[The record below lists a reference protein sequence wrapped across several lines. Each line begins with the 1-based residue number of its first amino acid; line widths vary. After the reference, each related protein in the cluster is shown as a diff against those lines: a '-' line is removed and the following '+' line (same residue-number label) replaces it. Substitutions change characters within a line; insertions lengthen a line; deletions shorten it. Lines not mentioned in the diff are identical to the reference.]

1 MQIVIDVPEKYY
13 KDAKRMVWS
22 STYSGSLISGW
33 LRNAIP
39 VTEKDGYFVTDGYDY
54 TANMCTTQD
63 RRCDSCEH
71 SSDGHINDTETCH
84 ECMWD
89 SKYKPRRE

>member
-1 MQIVIDVPEKYY
+1 MNIVIDVPEKYY

-39 VTEKDGYFVTDGYDY
+39 VIEKDGYFVVDEQGVVIDKVGDIYE
-54 TANMCTTQD
+54 
-63 RRCDSCEH
+63 S
-71 SSDGHINDTETCH
+71 IN
-84 ECMWD
+84 
-89 SKYKPRRE
+89 RL

>member
-1 MQIVIDVPEKYY
+1 MQVVIDVPEKYY

-33 LRNAIP
+33 LINAIP
-39 VTEKDGYFVTDGYDY
+39 VREKDGYFVTDDYDY
-54 TANMCTTQD
+54 AANMCTTRD
-63 RRCDSCEH
+63 RRCDNCEH
-71 SSDGHINDTETCH
+71 SHDGHINDTETCH

-89 SKYKPRRE
+89 SKYEPKRW

>member
-1 MQIVIDVPEKYY
+1 MKLLIDIPEKYY

-39 VTEKDGYFVTDGYDY
+39 VKENGGRFVTDDEI
-54 TANMCTTQD
+54 
-63 RRCDSCEH
+63 S
-71 SSDGHINDTETCH
+71 H

-89 SKYKPRRE
+89 SKYEPRK